1 MSSAWSADKAAVPL
15 GRRIP
20 TAGVLFRSDS
30 LLDRFPY
37 EDIGPCLSEEGSQH
51 QVRQPRRKKERVC
64 VIRRTRPREASLTGI
79 TEPSLPQLLWEGASL
94 PFDRLNK
101 PALPSTQRIYIIIW
115 LRLSVCMY
123 VCLYVYCSLM
133 ARKLM
138 DGFSKFKRHKFR
150 FVRE

>member
-1 MSSAWSADKAAVPL
+1 MVGRKPFSLGTAQIAATSLFACALPAVALQRVSSAWSADKTAVPL
-15 GRRIP
+15 GCRIP

-37 EDIGPCLSEEGSQH
+37 EDIGPCLPEEGSQH

-101 PALPSTQRIYIIIW
+101 PALPSTQ
-115 LRLSVCMY
+115 
-123 VCLYVYCSLM
+123 VYG
-133 ARKLM
+133 K
-138 DGFSKFKRHKFR
+138 
-150 FVRE
+150 

>member
-1 MSSAWSADKAAVPL
+1 MVDRKPVKPRDRPDCCHQSFCMRPPSRCTTESVIRLVSRQDCCTVRLPDTYSWIL
-15 GRRIP
+15 I
-20 TAGVLFRSDS
+20 RSDS

-37 EDIGPCLSEEGSQH
+37 EDIGSCLPEEGSQH

-101 PALPSTQRIYIIIW
+101 PALPSTHNQSHPYT
-115 LRLSVCMY
+115 
-123 VCLYVYCSLM
+123 
-133 ARKLM
+133 
-138 DGFSKFKRHKFR
+138 
-150 FVRE
+150 